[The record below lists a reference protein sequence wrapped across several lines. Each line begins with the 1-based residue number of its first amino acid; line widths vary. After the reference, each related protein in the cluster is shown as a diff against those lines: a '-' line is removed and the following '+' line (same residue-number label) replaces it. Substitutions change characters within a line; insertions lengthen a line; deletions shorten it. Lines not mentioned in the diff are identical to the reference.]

1 MVKIQFF
8 SVCHGC
14 FTIQGAVYSG
24 QDSLQKNMRPGNKVK
39 DAQTELSKFNFYL
52 SEGEKLWS
60 RSRPLVESRKFFELW
75 ESLHHPEP
83 FLLEDT
89 PFSLAGYRFELPEKE
104 KLVCE
109 FLWSEPD
116 NCAALE
122 ITGCHCRMLSL
133 LRFIDGRLTVKQLPA
148 EYSSDENTS
157 ELYDLLYQTAKKWFA
172 ASGHTDIKKMKRKDF
187 AALLSEASAFYPPR
201 IVSGLRKLSLDEIHA
216 QMEKVLAD
224 NALDELGNQLLLPLF
239 GSYSQ
244 EEKSGRLDEILLNP
258 VRELHADTPWRIE
271 RRMELLQKTA
281 ALMLEFERRFT
292 LSFASAEA
300 IGCNGDLQFIRL
312 KPPEDIPVCQD
323 DLLNIFT
330 TPPGTPAGVF
340 KVDYY
345 DGEHRRGSV
354 CRLPYKC

>member
-1 MVKIQFF
+1 MQNTRELPRKERWICPSGSFSGIPAVLPCAARYGKNTVFF
-8 SVCHGC
+8 VCHGC

-172 ASGHTDIKKMKRKDF
+172 ASGHTDIKKMKRCY
-187 AALLSEASAFYPPR
+187 E
-201 IVSGLRKLSLDEIHA
+201 G
-216 QMEKVLAD
+216 
-224 NALDELGNQLLLPLF
+224 
-239 GSYSQ
+239 
-244 EEKSGRLDEILLNP
+244 
-258 VRELHADTPWRIE
+258 
-271 RRMELLQKTA
+271 
-281 ALMLEFERRFT
+281 
-292 LSFASAEA
+292 
-300 IGCNGDLQFIRL
+300 
-312 KPPEDIPVCQD
+312 
-323 DLLNIFT
+323 
-330 TPPGTPAGVF
+330 
-340 KVDYY
+340 
-345 DGEHRRGSV
+345 
-354 CRLPYKC
+354 